1 MKQLP
6 KEEVKRNVIEQLTRN
21 NSINANDI
29 HVEVENEKVILKGT
43 VNSSSSKLKA
53 ARETMLVAPNYD
65 IDNQLKVEF
74 LPEEPRLTDNEII
87 ENIQNILKRNENINP
102 VNMQVDVENGNVTLS
117 GSVSHSRERSK
128 AEDIANSVKG
138 VVDVKN
144 EIKVKPSSVRKDEEI
159 EKEIKREYER
169 NPLIDSNNVFVEVK
183 KGVVNLSGSV
193 ANRPIWNEIHEK
205 ALYTNGV
212 VDVVDEIT
220 IG

>member
-21 NSINANDI
+21 YSINANDI
-29 HVEVENEKVILKGT
+29 HVEVEDEKVILKGT
-43 VNSSSSKLKA
+43 
-53 ARETMLVAPNYD
+53 
-65 IDNQLKVEF
+65 
-74 LPEEPRLTDNEII
+74 
-87 ENIQNILKRNENINP
+87 

-205 ALYTNGV
+205 APGFRGLNEPHIKKFTRVRIHFFFLDNLFFALPNRFLESLTHCDSRAEQEYLCV
-212 VDVVDEIT
+212 PAMCLIRF
-220 IG
+220 